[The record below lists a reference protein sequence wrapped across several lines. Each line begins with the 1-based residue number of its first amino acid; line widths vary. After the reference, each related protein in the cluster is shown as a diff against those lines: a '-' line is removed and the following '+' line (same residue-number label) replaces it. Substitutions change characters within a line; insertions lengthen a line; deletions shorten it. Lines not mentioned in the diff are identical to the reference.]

1 MEASA
6 STDPH
11 LTDTAI
17 TNRLAS
23 PDRMAV
29 HPAQSVTQSSP
40 VEASAGAPQHPQGLF
55 APRTQLIAAVGA
67 GLALAIA
74 FILHRLTDDPGV
86 LLTAH
91 VLNWAA
97 LGVGLVYGGRAAGE
111 ALARKQF
118 DIDVLMVLGALLAA
132 WLDAPAEGALLL
144 FLFTLSGALEDLAM
158 ARTTRA
164 VEALSALIPTAAI
177 RWTGNQ
183 PPTQAQS
190 AAQEGWEHVAPE
202 SLLPG
207 DLVRILPGERVP
219 TDARVVAGEAAIDQ
233 ATLTGESM
241 PREVGPGDEIF
252 AGTINTSNPLVAS
265 VLRPAAQ
272 SSLQKILHL
281 VTQAQQQREPVQRFI
296 DRVSQPYAWSVLA
309 ASLATFAVFHLLVGD
324 PWKDAVYTA
333 ITLLIVASPCAL
345 IIATP
350 TATLAG
356 ISRAARGGVLFKGG
370 QSIERLARMNAVALD
385 KTGTLTLGR
394 PRVTA
399 LHPIAWSDGTHLL
412 AIAAGLEVSSTHPIA
427 EAILAQAKALS
438 IAHAPAAEVRSIT
451 GKGIAGDVAGSEA
464 RLGSF
469 SHTQDLI
476 PVCFRN
482 QVKQTMAQ
490 AQAQGAIAIVVAWKD
505 QVGVITLADSP
516 RPGAEHLVARMHQAA
531 VRPVVMLTGD
541 HPATAN
547 HVAKALSIDTVHA
560 ELLPADKVRH
570 LQELKQPAT
579 PGGPARRVGV
589 IGDGVNDAPAL
600 AAADVSIA
608 IGSIGSDAALESAD
622 IVLLADDLRAV
633 PWAVI
638 LARRVRLTITINL
651 FFALGAIVLMALAT
665 IIGAALGWRLP
676 LWLGVIGHEGGTLL
690 VVSHS
695 LWLLLFPAVQLDTPG
710 RIGHAPV
717 HDPLAGDARPSPHA
731 GSPDL
736 VAGPR

>member
-1 MEASA
+1 VFSA
-6 STDPH
+6 RVQ
-11 LTDTAI
+11 LCAA
-17 TNRLAS
+17 LA
-23 PDRMAV
+23 
-29 HPAQSVTQSSP
+29 
-40 VEASAGAPQHPQGLF
+40 
-55 APRTQLIAAVGA
+55 A
-67 GLALAIA
+67 GLALVVA
-74 FILHRLTDDPGV
+74 FGLHRLSDAGG
-86 LLTAH
+86 AH
-91 VLNWAA
+91 LAAQILNWTA
-97 LGVGLVYGGRAAGE
+97 LAIGLVYGGRAAGE
-111 ALARKQF
+111 ALAQKQF

-177 RWTGNQ
+177 RWTGAQ
-183 PPTQAQS
+183 PPTAAQS
-190 AAQEGWEHVAPE
+190 AAQAGWEHVAPE
-202 SLLPG
+202 GLLPG

-219 TDARVVAGEAAIDQ
+219 TDARVMMGEAAINQ

-252 AGTINTSNPLVAS
+252 AGTINTTNPLVAS

-272 SSLQKILHL
+272 SALQKILHL

-309 ASLATFAVFHLLVGD
+309 ASIATFAVFHLLVGHA
-324 PWKDAVYTA
+324 WKDALYTA

-394 PRVTA
+394 PSVTA

-427 EAILAQAKALS
+427 EAILAQAKALG
-438 IAHAPAAEVRSIT
+438 IAHAPATGVRSLT
-451 GKGIAGDVAGSEA
+451 GKGIAGAVGDAEA
-464 RLGSF
+464 RLGSLA
-469 SHTQDLI
+469 HTQDLI

-482 QVKQTMAQ
+482 QVKQTMAA
-490 AQAQGAIAIVVAWKD
+490 AQAQGAIAVVVAWKD

-516 RPGAEHLVARMHQAA
+516 RPGAEHLVQRLHAARVH
-531 VRPVVMLTGD
+531 PVVMLTGD

-547 HVAKALSIDTVHA
+547 HIAQALSIDTVHA

-579 PGGPARRVGV
+579 AGGPARRVGV

-600 AAADVSIA
+600 AAADVAIA

-633 PWAVI
+633 PWAVV
-638 LARRVRLTITINL
+638 LARRVRLTISVNL
-651 FFALGAIVLMALAT
+651 VFALAAIVLMAAT
-665 IIGAALGWRLP
+665 TVIGAALGWRLP
-676 LWLGVIGHEGGTLL
+676 LWMGVVGHEGGTLL
-690 VVSHS
+690 VVAHS
-695 LWLLLFPAVQLDTPG
+695 LSLLLFPAVQLNTPG
-710 RIGHAPV
+710 RVGHAPV
-717 HDPLAGDARPSPHA
+717 HDPLSGAAAATAPGTALPGTADSRAAETAPAGTWSSHA
-731 GSPDL
+731 
-736 VAGPR
+736 